1 MKQGKKNVFFN
12 QMCKIVDNPYY
23 YENFSK
29 RLICII
35 LHIKFPSLFGGSCL
49 GGNCDREHHPWSF
62 GNRVTFSKIET
73 LFELFC
79 GVKIMNKNEQA
90 LLEKPDV
97 KKAEYMKKE
106 AKDVEVFVMGKS
118 YMVPAGLTIMKA
130 LEYAGY
136 RFIRGCGCRAGFCGA
151 CSTVYR
157 LEDEQKLG
165 FDLAC
170 QKLVEDKMYL
180 VQLPFVPAAK
190 AEYDIEKLRPDESTL
205 LTMYPEIARCV
216 SCNTCTKSCPQD
228 IEVMK
233 YIQNAIRGDI
243 AKCAEISFDCIQC
256 GLCAMRCPADIK
268 HYHVSQLARRLRGKY
283 IDTKSKNLAKRLK
296 EIENKKYD
304 GEIGKLMK
312 MAKKDI
318 MKMYSNRKIE
328 AEEAAGDIGG
338 D

>member
-1 MKQGKKNVFFN
+1 MSKKSQVL
-12 QMCKIVDNPYY
+12 V
-23 YENFSK
+23 
-29 RLICII
+29 
-35 LHIKFPSLFGGSCL
+35 
-49 GGNCDREHHPWSF
+49 
-62 GNRVTFSKIET
+62 
-73 LFELFC
+73 
-79 GVKIMNKNEQA
+79 
-90 LLEKPDV
+90 EKSDV
-97 KKAEYMKKE
+97 KKAEDVKKK
-106 AKDVEVFVMGKS
+106 AGTVEVFVMGKS
-118 YMVPAGLTIMKA
+118 YKVPAGLTIMKA

-151 CSTVYR
+151 CSTIYR
-157 LEDEQKLG
+157 VEDEQKLG

-190 AEYDIEKLRPDESTL
+190 VEYDIEKLRPDESTL
-205 LTMYPEIARCV
+205 LTIYPEIARCV

-233 YIQNAIRGDI
+233 YIQMAIRGDI

-283 IDTKSKNLAKRLK
+283 IDRKSKNLSERLK
-296 EIENKKYD
+296 EIENRRYD
-304 GEIGKLMK
+304 GDIEKLMK
-312 MAKKDI
+312 KSKKDI
-318 MKMYSNRKIE
+318 MEMYTSRKIE
-328 AEEAAGDIGG
+328 SEETGDLGG

>member
-1 MKQGKKNVFFN
+1 MSKGKQVVIEKKKTGRANKSEDDKEKQGV
-12 QMCKIVDNPYY
+12 
-23 YENFSK
+23 
-29 RLICII
+29 
-35 LHIKFPSLFGGSCL
+35 
-49 GGNCDREHHPWSF
+49 
-62 GNRVTFSKIET
+62 
-73 LFELFC
+73 
-79 GVKIMNKNEQA
+79 
-90 LLEKPDV
+90 
-97 KKAEYMKKE
+97 
-106 AKDVEVFVMGKS
+106 VEVFIMGKS
-118 YMVPAGLTIMKA
+118 YRVPAGLTIMKA

-157 LEDEQKLG
+157 IEDEQKLG

-190 AEYDIEKLRPDESTL
+190 AVYDINKLEPSDSVL
-205 LTMYPEIARCV
+205 LTYYPEIARCV

-233 YIQNAIRGDI
+233 YIQSAIRGDI

-268 HYHVSQLARRLRGKY
+268 HYHVAQLARRIRGKY
-283 IDTKSKNLAKRLK
+283 LDPKSKNLAKRLK
-296 EIENKKYD
+296 EIEERKFD
-304 GEIGKLMK
+304 EEIEKLMK
-312 MAKKDI
+312 MDKKEI
-318 MKMYSNRKIE
+318 MELYRNRKIE
-328 AEEAAGDIGG
+328 AEESVIAGG